1 MAKFNIEVELDW
13 LEENSGSIDEILKRE
28 IVNDIRNSITAKAQK
43 EIELKLAEIVTAE
56 SERIVSVF
64 LGKTFEQKIES
75 LQIPYKPDKWGSAV
89 EYMPLGEFV
98 GMQYAEHLNKK
109 VFDYQGRTP
118 DRPSEAKISITEYFL
133 KNYLEKELTKK
144 VETLIQ
150 KARMDA
156 EETIIKTLEANLK
169 AQLSVDIIKRLNIP
183 QLLDS
188 LREKAELLEGK

>member
-13 LEENSGSIDEILKRE
+13 L
-28 IVNDIRNSITAKAQK
+28 
-43 EIELKLAEIVTAE
+43 AEIITTETE
-56 SERIVSVF
+56 SIVSTF

-144 VETLIQ
+144 AVRKTIKPIISRRRVPVKESDKGGGAYAAAGLAGDRR
-150 KARMDA
+150 AR
-156 EETIIKTLEANLK
+156 K
-169 AQLSVDIIKRLNIP
+169 
-183 QLLDS
+183 
-188 LREKAELLEGK
+188 